1 MKISST
7 FSYIGVVAASLAASA
22 LLVAQPVF
30 AQAAAQQKLNAAQS
44 EVVFQFKQMGVP
56 VDGKF
61 TKFDAQVNFDAA
73 KLATSKVNFTVDI
86 ASATLGDKATD
97 AELPKAP
104 WFNTAK
110 FPQATFASG
119 SIKSLGT
126 GKFEV
131 AGKLTIKGVAQE
143 VVVPVAMTQAAGSGS
158 GAAVVTTATGTFP
171 MKRLTYKIGEGEW
184 ADTSMVADPVQVK
197 FRLALTGVAKF

>member
-1 MKISST
+1 MSNPKTSLFYLSI
-7 FSYIGVVAASLAASA
+7 VALSLAATA
-22 LLVAQPVF
+22 LLIAQPAF
-30 AQAAAQQKLNAAQS
+30 AQQKLNPAQS
-44 EVVFQFKQMGVP
+44 EVGFQFKQMGVP

-61 TKFDAQVNFDAA
+61 TKFDAQVSFDPA

-110 FPQATFASG
+110 FPQATFASS
-119 SIKSLGT
+119 SIKALGA

-131 AGKLTIKGVAQE
+131 AGKLSIKGVAQD
-143 VVVPVAMTQAAGSGS
+143 VIVPITMTQA
-158 GAAVVTTATGTFP
+158 GAETTAVGTFP

-197 FRLALTGVAKF
+197 FKLALTGINKL